1 MDICKGCGQ
10 NTTKSVGNLGN
21 QPLANNFV
29 AKPDSKSEYFF
40 ELEVIFCSSCYLFQL
55 RKQPEPDLM
64 FHSDYKFHSKTSI
77 NMIKHFEAISATLK
91 EKYLKNQSEKKQ
103 IVYEIGSNDGIFLQN
118 FLDSRFY
125 PIGIDPSTNVSA
137 IAERIGIETVT
148 DFFSHELAQELQNA
162 YGKAKLIYAANVIC
176 HIPQI
181 QDLFEGIKSLLENDG
196 VFVFEEPYLG
206 DVLQLG
212 SYDQIYDEHVFLFSV
227 HSISKLAE
235 RCGLNLIDVE
245 KISTHGGSMRYTVG
259 QDYFPQSQNV
269 KNILSE
275 EVERGTSSTNTILK
289 FFEQVKNNSTQLRKI
304 LEDLKTQGL
313 KVYGYGATSKS
324 TTILN
329 YSQIGVDLILGIFD
343 NTPGKIG
350 SYSPGVHIPII
361 DYASI
366 DKYDFD
372 VLVLF
377 AWNHKQEILNKE
389 AQRTTKQI
397 RWLLPF
403 PEPHFE

>member
-1 MDICKGCGQ
+1 
-10 NTTKSVGNLGN
+10 
-21 QPLANNFV
+21 
-29 AKPDSKSEYFF
+29 
-40 ELEVIFCSSCYLFQL
+40 
-55 RKQPEPDLM
+55 
-64 FHSDYKFHSKTSI
+64 
-77 NMIKHFEAISATLK
+77 MIKHFEAISATLK

-125 PIGIDPSTNVSA
+125 PIGIDPSTNVSE
-137 IAERIGIETVT
+137 IAERIGIKTVT
-148 DFFSHELAQELQNA
+148 DFFSHKLAQELQNM

-181 QDLFEGIKSLLENDG
+181 QDLFEGIKTLLEIDG

-227 HSISKLAE
+227 HSIAKLAE
-235 RCGLNLIDVE
+235 RCGLKLIDVE
-245 KISTHGGSMRYTVG
+245 KIPTHGGSMRYTVG

-269 KNILSE
+269 ENILIE
-275 EVERGTSSTNTILK
+275 EKERGTNSTNTILK
-289 FFEQVKNNSTQLRKI
+289 FFEQVKNNATQLRKI

-366 DKYDFD
+366 DKYEFD

-377 AWNHKQEILNKE
+377 AWNHKQEILSKE
-389 AQRTTKQI
+389 TQRTSKQI